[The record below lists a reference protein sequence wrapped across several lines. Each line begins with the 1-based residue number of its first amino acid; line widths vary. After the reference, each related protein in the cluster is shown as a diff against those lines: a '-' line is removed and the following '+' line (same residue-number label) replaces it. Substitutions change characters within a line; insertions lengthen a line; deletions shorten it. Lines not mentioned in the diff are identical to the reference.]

1 MLSDRWNSRVLLRNW
16 INRPT
21 AAEVA
26 TAKAIRDVMQA
37 QRDCFSEI
45 GRQQER
51 SDGTDLDA
59 NFSIAVDPDSGR
71 VVGVRKVNGSGNEGS
86 WKQSR

>member
-1 MLSDRWNSRVLLRNW
+1 MLPDRWNPRVLLRDW

-37 QRDCFSEI
+37 QRDCFGEF
-45 GRQQER
+45 GRQPGR
-51 SDGTDLDA
+51 GSGGDLDA
-59 NFSIAVDPDSGR
+59 NFSVAVDPDSGR
-71 VVGVRKVNGSGNEGS
+71 VVGVRKVNGSGNEGN
-86 WKQSR
+86 WKPSR